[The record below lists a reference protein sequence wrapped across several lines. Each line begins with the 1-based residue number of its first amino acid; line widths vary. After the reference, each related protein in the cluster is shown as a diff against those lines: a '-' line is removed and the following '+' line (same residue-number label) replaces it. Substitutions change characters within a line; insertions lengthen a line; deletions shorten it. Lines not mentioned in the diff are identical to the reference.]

1 MLGADEPGQ
10 IAMQGSILH
19 GDAPE
24 EVLAMANS
32 GSRLDRLPMSPW
44 HYWITALI
52 TAGLFL
58 DTFELY
64 SGGSVLANL
73 VQTGWSSN
81 AINATFL
88 SVTFFGLVFGSGFA
102 GILGDRYGR
111 RFCYQ
116 ANLAL
121 FGFAS
126 IAGAF
131 APNMTALIVLRF
143 FMGLG
148 LGAEVVIGYAT
159 LAEFLPKA
167 NRGRVM
173 ATAGMIVNM
182 SFFTSLAIAYFV
194 IPAFGWRAMF
204 LIPGLAA
211 IGIWLV
217 RKSMPESPRWLESTG
232 RFRDADTL
240 LQQIE
245 AKVGRRHAIPPF
257 EPAPPA
263 PTEQVSLAVLFSRH
277 VWRNTLVGITINI
290 ATNFTLYGFLQ
301 WLPTVFVQRG
311 LTLGSSLQISMIM
324 ALGMTC
330 GAFVSTFLSDRF
342 GRKPTIIAFS
352 VAAAVIGA
360 GTILTTGATF
370 LVAAF
375 GLTVMLGCAIAV
387 AFTVYVPELFE
398 TRFRLRGAGLCNTV
412 GRLASSGVQ
421 YLIVLLLAWGGLG
434 AITGA
439 LSGVLLLQAVV
450 VWWIGIETKKRPL
463 DNEQVVARLP
473 SIGHPAEMQIVR

>member
-1 MLGADEPGQ
+1 MT
-10 IAMQGSILH
+10 S
-19 GDAPE
+19 
-24 EVLAMANS
+24 VLTTVNT
-32 GSRLDRLPMSPW
+32 GPRLDRLPMSPW
-44 HYWITALI
+44 HYWITVMI
-52 TAGLFL
+52 TAGLFV

-64 SGGSVLANL
+64 SGGAVLANL

-88 SVTFFGLVFGSGFA
+88 SVTFVGLVFGAWFA

-116 ANLAL
+116 LNLAL

-131 APNMTALIVLRF
+131 APTMTALIVLRF

-148 LGAEVVIGYAT
+148 LGAEVVVGYAT

-173 ATAGMIVNM
+173 AAVGMIVNI
-182 SFFTSLAIAYFV
+182 SFFTSLVIAYFV

-211 IGIWLV
+211 IGIWLA
-217 RKSMPESPRWLESTG
+217 RKSMPESPRWLESKG
-232 RFRDADTL
+232 FFREADVL

-245 AKVGRRHAIPPF
+245 AKIGARRAIPPF
-257 EPAPPA
+257 EPAPPV
-263 PTEQVSLAVLFSRH
+263 PTEQVSATVLFSRG

-290 ATNFTLYGFLQ
+290 AVNFSLYGFLQ

-311 LTLGSSLQISMIM
+311 LTLGSSLQIAMIM
-324 ALGMTC
+324 AIGKTC
-330 GAFVSTFLSDRF
+330 GAFVSTFLNDRF
-342 GRKPTIIAFS
+342 GRKPTIIIFS
-352 VAAAVIGA
+352 TLAALMGA
-360 GTILTTGATF
+360 GMILTTGATF
-370 LVAAF
+370 LVIAF
-375 GLTVMLGCAIAV
+375 GLSVALGCANTV

-398 TRFRLRGAGLCNTV
+398 TRFRLRGTGLCNTV

-421 YLIVLLLAWGGLG
+421 YLIVILLAWGGLG
-434 AITGA
+434 AITAA

-450 VWWIGIETKKRPL
+450 VWWIGIETKKKPL
-463 DNEQVVARLP
+463 DNEAVVARLP
-473 SIGHPAEMQIVR
+473 DIGRASDMQIVQ